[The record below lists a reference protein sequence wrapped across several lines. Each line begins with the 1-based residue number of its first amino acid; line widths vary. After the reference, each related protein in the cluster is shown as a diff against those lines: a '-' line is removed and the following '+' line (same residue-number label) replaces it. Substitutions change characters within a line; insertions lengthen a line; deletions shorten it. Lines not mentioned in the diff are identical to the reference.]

1 MLKTAIPFVKAA
13 AGALLLAAVLFS
25 RASEAAPPVEPKLGD
40 YWARYFI
47 ACETYKAAKER
58 LRATFAELLL
68 PGSPPFHERVKYEVW
83 YPEFRELRRKA
94 NVLAGMLPGLKN
106 ACEQSKATYE
116 QALQTYVNAALEDLM
131 SSPPT
136 AAAPPRSTRS
146 PTTTKK
152 PPTGTTRG
160 RQRRIA
166 RLLKPS
172 PASSSSASSK
182 DYRVR
187 PTAQDRGPEVTPTVT
202 PMAARGGV
210 FIRRLKP

>member
-13 AGALLLAAVLFS
+13 GGVLLLAAVLFS

-152 PPTGTTRG
+152 PPTGTTR
-160 RQRRIA
+160 
-166 RLLKPS
+166 
-172 PASSSSASSK
+172 
-182 DYRVR
+182 R
-187 PTAQDRGPEVTPTVT
+187 PPTQDRATAQALTGIILFGLQQGLQSQTYGTRSGTRGHTHGHTH
-202 PMAARGGV
+202 GGTR
-210 FIRRLKP
+210 RRLY